1 MIMIFY
7 FLDEIQE
14 RVLATELREKQT
26 DEAKISSIMSSLN
39 KTRVFKALRAYRD
52 TLSGR
57 KKKKVTRF
65 NYN

>member
-1 MIMIFY
+1 M
-7 FLDEIQE
+7 
-14 RVLATELREKQT
+14 LATELREKQA
-26 DEAKISSIMSSLN
+26 DEAKISAVMSSLN
-39 KTRVFKALRAYRD
+39 KTRVSKALRAYRD

>member
-1 MIMIFY
+1 MVMIFY

-14 RVLATELREKQT
+14 KVLATELWEKQT
-26 DEAKISSIMSSLN
+26 DEAKISAVMSSLP
-39 KTRVFKALRAYRD
+39 KTKVFKALRAYRD

>member
-14 RVLATELREKQT
+14 KVLATELREKQT
-26 DEAKISSIMSSLN
+26 DEAKISAVMSSLP
-39 KTRVFKALRAYRD
+39 KTRVSKALRAYRD

>member
-1 MIMIFY
+1 MIMIFH

-14 RVLATELREKQT
+14 KVLATELREKQT
-26 DEAKISSIMSSLN
+26 DEAKISSIMSSLP
-39 KTRVFKALRAYRD
+39 KTGVSKALRAYRD